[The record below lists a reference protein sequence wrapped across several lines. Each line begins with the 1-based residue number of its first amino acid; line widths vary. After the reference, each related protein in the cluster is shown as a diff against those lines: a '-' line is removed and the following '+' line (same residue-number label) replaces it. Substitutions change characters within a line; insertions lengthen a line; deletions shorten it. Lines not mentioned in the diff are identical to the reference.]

1 MNTQNSNSP
10 TRKIWSIAL
19 PVSLVMNGLMFGL
32 LLSGVLKPETV
43 VIQAPQTINDTIK
56 NQPQNRPQN
65 RPQSSKTLPE
75 DPRRFMRAL
84 PVERR
89 KQVMVAAYKSLNYKA
104 GERPRQLLRQLRR
117 AERHSIKLLKAED
130 FDLKAIEKSLAET
143 REIKHKLAISGDA
156 MIIEV
161 LNQLTPKEREDALLA
176 MQNQRHMRRQ
186 RNKRSR
192 Q

>member
-1 MNTQNSNSP
+1 MNTQNSNSTP
-10 TRKIWSIAL
+10 RKIWLLAL

-56 NQPQNRPQN
+56 NQLQN

-75 DPRRFMRAL
+75 YPRRFMRAL

-117 AERHSIKLLKAED
+117 AERHSIKLLKSED